1 MRHELLRSRET
12 VRTMVWYRYL
22 SGSFADTLRSKSP
35 VKTSS
40 IEESALNLRP
50 FALLALLPAAV
61 APAQVTLP
69 KFLSDHMV
77 VQRNMP
83 VHIWG
88 MATPGEQVSV
98 SFRGQTESASATKLG
113 RWSVYLKP
121 GAAGGPFDIAIK
133 GTPAE
138 VANRTADGNAL
149 PTLTIHDV
157 LVGDV
162 WIASG
167 QSNMQFALDHAASA
181 ATDLAKASIPDI
193 RLLIVDDKAAD
204 YPQDD
209 LPTNGWAASSP
220 ESAKEFSAVAW
231 FFAREIHDREHVPV
245 GVIDSSWGGTT
256 AEAWT
261 RMTALGQDAQI
272 ISLFAARGQM
282 MDQAADTALTVKDE
296 DRQRTE
302 AKEQGRP
309 EPQFPWHAPFESWGP
324 ANLWNG
330 MIAPLTGM
338 PIRGVVWYQGE
349 SNAGP
354 ERAPYYDRVMRDMI
368 EDWRHQWGIGPFP
381 FYYVQIA
388 NWNTGPDVNWANLR
402 EQQRR
407 TLGERNTA
415 MAVTIDIGTPDNI
428 HPPDKA
434 DVGHRLALAARALDY
449 GETGLEY
456 SGPTFRQATIE
467 GGSIRAWFD
476 HARGLTAKP
485 VTTTSD
491 KTASAGATSGEVTS
505 VEIAGADGKFV
516 PAAASVDGET
526 IVASN
531 PQVPNPMAIR
541 YGWASNPQCNLFN
554 SDGLPASPFTSEK

>member
-1 MRHELLRSRET
+1 
-12 VRTMVWYRYL
+12 
-22 SGSFADTLRSKSP
+22 
-35 VKTSS
+35 
-40 IEESALNLRP
+40 
-50 FALLALLPAAV
+50 LLPAAL

-88 MATPGEQVSV
+88 MAAPGETVSV
-98 SFRGQTESASATKLG
+98 TFRGQTETASATNLG

-121 GAAGGPFDIAIK
+121 GSAGGPFEMTIS
-133 GTPAE
+133 GSTTTP
-138 VANRTADGNAL
+138 VPANSSSQNAV
-149 PTLTIHDV
+149 PIPMVSIHDI

-167 QSNMQFALDHAASA
+167 QSNMQFSLDHAASA
-181 ATDLAKASIPDI
+181 GKDLLKAGIPDI

-209 LPTNGWAASSP
+209 LSTTGWAASSP

-231 FFAREIHDREHVPV
+231 FFAREIHEREHVPV

-261 RMTALGQDAQI
+261 RMTALGHGAQMN
-272 ISLFAARGQM
+272 SLFAARGLM

-296 DRQRTE
+296 DRQRAQ
-302 AKEQGRP
+302 AKAQGRP
-309 EPQFPWHAPFESWGP
+309 EPQFPWHADFESWGP
-324 ANLWNG
+324 SNLWNG

-338 PIRGVVWYQGE
+338 AIRGVIWYQGE
-349 SNAGP
+349 ANAGP

-381 FYYVQIA
+381 FYYVQLA
-388 NWNTGPDVNWANLR
+388 NWTTGPDTNWANVR

-434 DVGHRLALAARALDY
+434 DVGHRLALAARALNY

-456 SGPTFRQATIE
+456 SGPMFRQATIE
-467 GGSIRAWFD
+467 GSSIRAWFD
-476 HARGLTAKP
+476 HANGLTAK
-485 VTTTSD
+485 
-491 KTASAGATSGEVTS
+491 GGQVTS
-505 VEIAGADGKFV
+505 VEVAGADGKFV
-516 PAAASVDGET
+516 PATATVDGET
-526 IVASN
+526 IVASSSD
-531 PQVPNPMAIR
+531 VPNPIAIR

-554 SDGLPASPFTSEK
+554 TDGLPASPFTSEK

>member
-1 MRHELLRSRET
+1 
-12 VRTMVWYRYL
+12 
-22 SGSFADTLRSKSP
+22 
-35 VKTSS
+35 
-40 IEESALNLRP
+40 LNLRS
-50 FALLALLPAAV
+50 FALLALLPAALV
-61 APAQVTLP
+61 PAQVTLP

-88 MATPGEQVSV
+88 MAAPGEKVSV
-98 SFRGQTESASATKLG
+98 TFRGQTEATAATNLG

-121 GAAGGPFDIAIK
+121 GAAGGPFDIAIN
-133 GTPAE
+133 GTPAQDK
-138 VANRTADGNAL
+138 APSATSGD
-149 PTLTIHDV
+149 TLTIHDV
-157 LVGDV
+157 LVGDL

-181 ATDLAKASIPDI
+181 ATDLPKASIPDI

-209 LPTNGWAASSP
+209 LPTTGWAASSP

-231 FFAREIHDREHVPV
+231 FFAREIHEREHVPV

-272 ISLFAARGQM
+272 NSLFAARGQM
-282 MDQAADTALTVKDE
+282 MDQAADMALTVKDE
-296 DRQRTE
+296 DRQRAE
-302 AKEQGRP
+302 AKAQGKP

-324 ANLWNG
+324 ANLWNA

-338 PIRGVVWYQGE
+338 PIRGVIWYQGE

-368 EDWRHQWGIGPFP
+368 EDWRHQWGIGAFP

-388 NWNTGPDVNWANLR
+388 NWNTGADVNWANLR

-449 GETGLEY
+449 GETSLEY
-456 SGPTFRQATIE
+456 SGPMFRQATVE
-467 GGSIRAWFD
+467 GASIRAWFD
-476 HARGLTAKP
+476 HAKGLTAKGG
-485 VTTTSD
+485 S
-491 KTASAGATSGEVTS
+491 VTS
-505 VEIAGADGKFV
+505 VEVSGSDGKW
-516 PAAASVDGET
+516 AAATATVDGET
-526 IVASN
+526 IVASS
-531 PQVPNPMAIR
+531 PDVPNPVVIR

-554 SDGLPASPFTSEK
+554 SDGLPASPFSSEK

>member
-1 MRHELLRSRET
+1 
-12 VRTMVWYRYL
+12 MVWYRYL
-22 SGSFADTLRSKSP
+22 SGSFADAVRSKLP

-50 FALLALLPAAV
+50 FALLVLLPAAL

-69 KFLSDHMV
+69 RFLSDHMV

-98 SFRGQTESASATKLG
+98 TFRGQTESTSATNLG

-133 GTPAE
+133 GAPASASAESPAPTATPG
-138 VANRTADGNAL
+138 D
-149 PTLTIHDV
+149 TLTIHDV

-167 QSNMQFALDHAASA
+167 QSNMQFALSGAASA
-181 ATDLAKASIPDI
+181 ATDLPKASIPEI

-209 LPTNGWAASSP
+209 LPTTGWAASSP

-231 FFAREIHDREHVPV
+231 YFAREIHEREHVPV

-272 ISLFAARGQM
+272 NSLFAARGQM

-296 DRQRTE
+296 DRQRAE
-302 AKEQGRP
+302 DRAQGKP

-324 ANLWNG
+324 ANLWNA

-338 PIRGVVWYQGE
+338 PIRGAIWYQGE
-349 SNAGP
+349 SNSGP

-368 EDWRHQWGIGPFP
+368 EDWRHQWGIGAFP

-388 NWNTGPDVNWANLR
+388 NFNAGPDVNWANLR

-449 GETGLEY
+449 GESGLEY
-456 SGPTFRQATIE
+456 SGPMFRQATVE
-467 GGSIRAWFD
+467 GSSIRAWFD
-476 HARGLTAKP
+476 HAKGLTAKGGP
-485 VTTTSD
+485 
-491 KTASAGATSGEVTS
+491 VTS
-505 VEIAGADGKFV
+505 VEVAGADGKFV
-516 PAAASVDGET
+516 PATAAVDGET
-526 IVASN
+526 IMASS
-531 PQVPNPMAIR
+531 PQVPNPVAIR
-541 YGWASNPQCNLFN
+541 YGWANSPQCNLFN